1 MSNTPNI
8 VGTDGNIPIYDPNR
22 KFMVWNINEIYLG
35 NIAKDKYVPKVDDL
49 VVSVNVNSYVM
60 YRVSYVNELNL
71 VPTLQEMVLEKGVAD
86 FTKNDILLGIGPV
99 THTDTYRVYL
109 DTTVMPYVMA
119 VDSRLVIPGS
129 MTKYAKIFLGTDTND
144 APTVISRVYDSTGKV
159 LSDSIVLETVEG
171 SNSALK
177 RVPVFNSNSQLL
189 DGELVTIVFY
199 DDLGRVVSK
208 RQLMVENT
216 GFTPKPDEATK
227 YITSIA
233 LESAFMSLTNDT
245 VIEYPV
251 NATVS
256 SMSLYGVVTYSDGT
270 TLRLPVDG
278 TKFKIFGLEQYIASN
293 PGHTRDLILSYTM
306 SKDEKSY
313 GTVSYDNNV
322 ITKPYTMVTVAPNL
336 AYSVKIMCYPRYID
350 EANGFKLYFYLFNLD
365 RNIFKDVTDLVT
377 FNESN
382 GTFDPKAYGVLQRK
396 SIKLN
401 LRDVSEGFKHFN
413 QVQLIDV
420 VLIRPPELDL
430 STFTVSHESSGEDTY
445 LNITTAPDPTATN
458 GGFNISRSTGT
469 GIQAVIQRPGD
480 TVVDLSC
487 HQTTLED
494 WLKLVYYNTYP
505 LINRYM
511 EVRPPMPSHF
521 IVDYKDKKLE
531 FPIYRWNE
539 LLSLENSAVDKQSL
553 LVTFIKRTPTNDL
566 YLSCNV
572 FHLVG

>member
-1 MSNTPNI
+1 MI
-8 VGTDGNIPIYDPNR
+8 
-22 KFMVWNINEIYLG
+22 
-35 NIAKDKYVPKVDDL
+35 
-49 VVSVNVNSYVM
+49 
-60 YRVSYVNELNL
+60 
-71 VPTLQEMVLEKGVAD
+71 
-86 FTKNDILLGIGPV
+86 
-99 THTDTYRVYL
+99 
-109 DTTVMPYVMA
+109 
-119 VDSRLVIPGS
+119 
-129 MTKYAKIFLGTDTND
+129 
-144 APTVISRVYDSTGKV
+144 
-159 LSDSIVLETVEG
+159 
-171 SNSALK
+171 
-177 RVPVFNSNSQLL
+177 
-189 DGELVTIVFY
+189 
-199 DDLGRVVSK
+199 
-208 RQLMVENT
+208 ENT

-245 VIEYPV
+245 VIEYPI
-251 NATVS
+251 NATIS
-256 SMSLYGVVTYSDGT
+256 SMSLYGIVTYSDGT

-278 TKFKIFGLEQYIASN
+278 TKFKIFGLEQYIASS
-293 PGHTRDLILSYTM
+293 PGHSRDLILSYTM

-313 GTVSYDNNV
+313 GMVAYDNNV

-336 AYSVKIMCYPRYID
+336 AYSVKIMCYPRYVD
-350 EANGFKLYFYLFNLD
+350 EANGFKIHFYLFNLD

-382 GTFDPKAYGVLQRK
+382 GVFDPKAYGVLQRK

-445 LNITTAPDPTATN
+445 LNITTAPDPTATS
-458 GGFNISRSTGT
+458 GGFNISRSTGV
-469 GIQAVIQRPGD
+469 GIQAVIQRPSD
-480 TVVDLSC
+480 SVVDLTC

-505 LINRYM
+505 LTNRYM

-539 LLSLENSAVDKQSL
+539 MLSLENSAVDKQSL